1 MSGTDDDI
9 FDWSGKVGKHVQAIQ
24 SSELLRQF
32 PSIQE
37 GGSLGWDVQWASIK
51 FNVQL
56 HESLDCERLETAED

>member
-1 MSGTDDDI
+1 M
-9 FDWSGKVGKHVQAIQ
+9 GKHVQAIQ
-24 SSELLRQF
+24 SSELLRKF

-37 GGSLGWDVQWASIK
+37 GGFLGWDVQWASIK